1 MSREIKALSPE
12 QQAATDA
19 ALLAANSAEAR
30 AKLAEAEL
38 ARQPY
43 STELQTSV
51 AGNSADRPSAVMEPV
66 TGVPEHTGV
75 VAR

>member
-30 AKLAEAEL
+30 AKLAEAAL
-38 ARQPY
+38 AREPY
-43 STELQTSV
+43 SVEFKTSV
-51 AGNSADRPSAVMEPV
+51 AGNSEDRPSAIMEPV

-75 VAR
+75 VAP

>member
-1 MSREIKALSPE
+1 MSREIKSLSPE
-12 QQAATDA
+12 QAAATEA
-19 ALLAANSAEAR
+19 AKRAASSAEAR

-43 STELQTSV
+43 SVEFQTSV
-51 AGNSADRPSAVMEPV
+51 AGNSADRPTMHTEPV

-75 VAR
+75 VAP

>member
-19 ALLAANSAEAR
+19 ARAAANGAEAR
-30 AKLAEAEL
+30 AKLAAAEL

-43 STELQTSV
+43 STEFQTSV
-51 AGNSADRPSAVMEPV
+51 AGNSADRPSAISEPI

-75 VAR
+75 VAP